1 MLAIASAIFVLLLVF
16 LGLVMKST
24 CLLIGSGLF
33 YILSMFGKFCVH
45 GWSRWWRFGQRTFY
59 ISSRETQV
67 CELSSE
73 SGERRAESG
82 ERRLES
88 GNFQICW
95 VIIGEVVPIPVDF
108 WDSLS

>member
-1 MLAIASAIFVLLLVF
+1 MRRRLCAAYHIKRSLATR
-16 LGLVMKST
+16 LGLPEYPCACTRCRGARIKKVHT
-24 CLLIGSGLF
+24 VARH
-33 YILSMFGKFCVH
+33 GKLKYV
-45 GWSRWWRFGQRTFY
+45 SLAQ
-59 ISSRETQV
+59 
-67 CELSSE
+67 
-73 SGERRAESG
+73 RAESG